1 MTPLYVERV
10 DELLSRLAP
19 PPPLAPSRVARIRD
33 RIESVPPSRFVA
45 RRLVI
50 ALAIT
55 LVCVGSAL
63 AMYRRRAAEPQVPA
77 PALRAFTSESEAPDD
92 IPMKL
97 SAKMPAPVVAP
108 EVAEAIAPAPVA
120 TEPTERA
127 ANEVVAPNPVAS
139 DVAAPQTSATSE
151 SLLAAEARLLATA
164 LRQLRQDHDPHKAIA
179 TLDALAA
186 QFPRGLLGAEA
197 QTTRIEAL
205 LALGDKQRALALL
218 DGTTVKSD
226 LAVTRGE
233 LRLEARRYEDA
244 KRDFDSALIGANDEL
259 EQRALFGR
267 AACRVH
273 LGDDTG
279 AKQDLEEYL
288 RRFPNGRSASAAKRA
303 LGR

>member
-45 RRLVI
+45 QRLAI
-50 ALAIT
+50 ALVIT

-63 AMYRRRAAEPQVPA
+63 AMYRRRAAEPHVPV
-77 PALRAFTSESEAPDD
+77 PALRAFASDSEPPAD

-97 SAKMPAPVVAP
+97 TARMPAPVV
-108 EVAEAIAPAPVA
+108 VA

-127 ANEVVAPNPVAS
+127 APTVPTLAANEVVAPNPMGAS

-151 SLLAAEARLLATA
+151 SVLAAEARLLATA
-164 LRQLRQDHDPHKAIA
+164 LRQLRQDHDPRKAIA

-186 QFPRGLLGAEA
+186 QFPHGLLGAEA

-218 DGTTVKSD
+218 DGAIVKSD

-273 LGDDTG
+273 LGDDSG

-288 RRFPNGRSASAAKRA
+288 RRFPNGRSAVAAKRA